1 MKKPYLTAA
10 GFGIAASALIFVSAP
25 AHAESDIVYHGGKK
39 TYDRKIEQAA
49 IRRVAEKIGDLR
61 GSLDGI
67 KDGYIVLET
76 ELNGPQSSRL
86 GFPIISE
93 PDIDREMKTGTVRV
107 M

>member
-10 GFGIAASALIFVSAP
+10 GFAIAAAALIFVSAP
-25 AHAESDIVYHGGKK
+25 ARAESDIVYHGGKK

-76 ELNGPQSSRL
+76 ELNGAQSSRL

-93 PDIDREMKTGTVRV
+93 PDIDREMNTGTVRV

>member
-10 GFGIAASALIFVSAP
+10 GFGIAAAALLFSIAP
-25 AHAESDIVYHGGKK
+25 ARAESDIVYHGGKK

-67 KDGYIVLET
+67 KDGYIVLES
-76 ELNGPQSSRL
+76 EMKDPQSSRL
-86 GFPIISE
+86 GFPVIRE
-93 PDIDREMKTGTVRV
+93 PDTDRQITTGSVRV
-107 M
+107 L